1 MGGTGSGWGGG
12 LAVVEETGGREVVM
26 LMKTDVGAV
35 TCAGLVAIA
44 VGGAG
49 GTIRI
54 CAVLTGLTFP
64 VPGDTGV
71 AGGGL
76 SPCSSSF
83 LSSRVSNRRLTAA
96 ILCAVSASFEV

>member
-1 MGGTGSGWGGG
+1 MGEAGTEVGGG
-12 LAVVEETGGREVVM
+12 LAVAAESGGREVVI
-26 LMKTDVGAV
+26 LAKPDVGTV
-35 TCAGLVAIA
+35 LCVGLVAIVVDA
-44 VGGAG
+44 AG

-64 VPGDTGV
+64 VPGDAGA

-83 LSSRVSNRRLTAA
+83 LSSRMSNRRLTAA
-96 ILCAVSASFEV
+96 IL

>member
-1 MGGTGSGWGGG
+1 
-12 LAVVEETGGREVVM
+12 M

-35 TCAGLVAIA
+35 TCTGLVAIA

-54 CAVLTGLTFP
+54 CAVLTGLTLP